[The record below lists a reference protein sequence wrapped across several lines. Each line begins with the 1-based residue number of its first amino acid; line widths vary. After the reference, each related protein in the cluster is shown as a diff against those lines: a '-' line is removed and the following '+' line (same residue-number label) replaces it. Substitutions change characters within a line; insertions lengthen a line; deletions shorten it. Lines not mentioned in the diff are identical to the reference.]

1 MFRRSRTE
9 AMKEKAGTGAALAA
23 ELARDKKFRK
33 EVLAALGHGAVAG
46 ERARRRIGPL
56 ATVNRLASD
65 HELRAELRGVSKSIQ
80 RAKGRLEKKR
90 SHKLRNAFLMAS
102 AAALVA
108 IPQTRRW
115 LAEQVAKLRAGGHTS
130 GGSSVAQAEADA
142 DADKP
147 ISRMTKDELI
157 QRAREEDLAVTDD
170 MTRDEVYEALREHQ
184 GA

>member
-1 MFRRSRTE
+1 MFRQSKTE
-9 AMKEKAGTGAALAA
+9 AMKETADAGAALAV

-33 EVLAALGHGAVAG
+33 ELLAAVGHGAVAG
-46 ERARRRIGPL
+46 RQARGRIGPL

-65 HELRAELRGVSKSIQ
+65 QALRAELSKVSNSLH
-80 RAKGRLEKKR
+80 RAKGRLDKKR
-90 SHKLRNAFLMAS
+90 SHKLRNTLLMAS

-115 LAEQVAKLRAGGHTS
+115 LTAQIAKLRTGTHAS
-130 GGSSVAQAEADA
+130 GGSSVPHAEADA

-157 QRAREEDLAVTDD
+157 ERAREEDVEVTDD
-170 MTRDEVYEALREHQ
+170 MTRDEVYEALRGHQ